1 MKSNVTGKEII
12 TVRAEIDLT
21 VPEVW
26 KLWTSPEDIIK
37 WNHASEDWFTPKAFN
52 ELSEGGAFNFRM
64 EARDGS
70 FGFDFYGVYDS
81 IISNKMI
88 CYTLG
93 DGRKVEITFEAKN
106 NKVEI
111 IESFEA
117 ESTNPVEMQ
126 KRGWQSIINNFKKYA
141 ESQH

>member
-1 MKSNVTGKEII
+1 MKSNIMGKVVI
-12 TVRAEIDLT
+12 TVRSEINLT
-21 VPEVW
+21 IPEVW
-26 KLWTSPEDIIK
+26 NLWTTPEDIVK
-37 WNHASEDWFTPKAFN
+37 WNYASEDWHTPKAFN
-52 ELSEGGAFNFRM
+52 ELSEGGSFNFRM

-81 IISNKMI
+81 IIPNKKI

-93 DGRKVEITFEAKN
+93 DGRKVEISFEGKN

-111 IESFEA
+111 VESFEA

-126 KRGWQSIINNFKKYA
+126 KSGWQSILNNFKKYA
-141 ESQH
+141 ESRY